1 MLRKQIM
8 KISETDKF
16 LRILYKP
23 YVWFIYLPLLGIM
36 TVFFGILSAI
46 VATIVSPRAGSITGS
61 VWARVIGTLAP
72 MKVSI
77 IGRENVDP
85 RQSYVII
92 SNHRSLFDVVVLY
105 GWIGIDFK
113 WVMKQELRKIPGL
126 GIGCEKIGHVF
137 IDRSNS
143 EKAIASINA
152 AKDRLINGTSVIF
165 FPEGRR
171 SDTNEMREFKKGAFK
186 LALEFG
192 LPILPVTLVNTS
204 YILPNKTL
212 DLLPGT
218 AKIVF
223 HKPIDIKNYSDTTM
237 QDLMEKSRSV
247 LQAGIDRY
255 EAPDI

>member
-1 MLRKQIM
+1 MRITE
-8 KISETDKF
+8 SDKF

-23 YVWFIYLPLLGIM
+23 YVWFIYLPLLAIL
-36 TVFFGILSAI
+36 TVFFGTLSAV
-46 VATIVSPRAGSITGS
+46 VATIANPRAGSYTGS
-61 VWARVIGTLAP
+61 IWARIIGTLAP
-72 MKVSI
+72 MVVSI
-77 IGRENVDP
+77 IGRKNVDP
-85 RQSYVII
+85 KQSYVIV

-143 EKAIASINA
+143 EKAIASINS
-152 AKDRLINGTSVIF
+152 AKERLVNGTSVIF

-171 SDTNEMREFKKGAFK
+171 SDTNEMREFKKGAFH
-186 LALEFG
+186 LALDFQ

-204 YILPNKTL
+204 YILPNHTL
-212 DLLPGT
+212 DLLPGK

-223 HKPIDIKNYSDTTM
+223 HEPIDIKNYNESTM
-237 QDLMEKSRSV
+237 QDLMDKVKSVIQS
-247 LQAGIDRY
+247 GIDKY
-255 EAPDI
+255 ETPLPIKEKK